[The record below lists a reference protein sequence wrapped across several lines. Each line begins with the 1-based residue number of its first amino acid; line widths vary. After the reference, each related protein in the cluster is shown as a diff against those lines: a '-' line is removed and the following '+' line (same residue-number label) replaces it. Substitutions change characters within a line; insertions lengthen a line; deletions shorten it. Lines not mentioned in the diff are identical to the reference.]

1 MSVKSRILPMLVLT
15 ATMGISACVTHV
27 REPYG
32 YYGGGYRA
40 GYTRVHSDYPR
51 RTVYRHDHDRRYSDR
66 DRWRRD
72 DRRYDNDRDNDG
84 IHDRYDRHD

>member
-51 RTVYRHDHDRRYSDR
+51 RTVYRHDHDSRYS

-72 DRRYDNDRDNDG
+72 DRRRDNDRDNDG
-84 IHDRYDRHD
+84 IHDRYDRRY